1 MVKNNILFKMTL
13 REIKNNFKQYVALIV
28 ISFLAVTLFIGLDA
42 NAISLQNRM
51 DTLYENGNIADI
63 FVYVKNTNATDKN
76 YILSLDEVDSVEE
89 RVYLSTSID
98 GRNSTLIISD
108 QYNELSTYSSLTKG
122 STFGLLVDTHYQD
135 MYKKDIG
142 DDIYLTLPISLNNMY
157 KSFVSLIATANN
169 IDYESANNIV
179 LSYLKE
185 GKTNPFER
193 GNIVLKSKITGF
205 MLHPEAVEVSSS
217 NALTCF
223 CDKDLLN
230 ELFINTINE
239 LISSSFKDNNYTNTI
254 AFYLNN
260 FSLDNYNNQYLVKV
274 KEGYSLKEVNNKIND
289 YFNFKSNDNFI
300 TSLTKNNLPATI
312 TLESDVKQA
321 KQLTIVFPLIFFLV
335 AILVV
340 LTSLSQLIYHSRSD
354 IGILKAI
361 GVSKLRILFHYVS
374 FGVILCF
381 IGSLFGSIVGPLL
394 IPKILDFKYSILYIL
409 PKAKLIFPLKTILFC
424 TTLFCILSGL
434 VSYFVSRSEV
444 NLKPIESTRPKV
456 MKSKKNSSQD
466 VKHTSPLKLS
476 LRMTFRNI
484 FSNISR
490 SLMVI
495 LGILGCTS
503 LLISGFGIMD
513 TVNYGV
519 NLDFNEHDLSHIS
532 LTYASKTNKEKEI
545 INKVDNI
552 KQYAEYMVVPL
563 QAKNNDT
570 VIETT
575 IQVLEKDNYTF
586 DFAKYIDKGVA
597 ISTYTASKLNVKVND
612 SIEMIYQGEKLNL
625 NVDYL
630 FPSSYLLKIYT
641 LNSNFSL
648 GEFTPNGANI
658 VLDNIEN
665 VVKTKQDIEDLHL
678 DLASLTT
685 NLENQKRIKEILG
698 SVEIMCNT
706 IKVFAIL
713 LSIVVTYNLAL
724 LNFNDRKRDI
734 ATLKVIGCSNKE
746 IMFSLIGEILLL
758 TIIGCVLGIFGGY
771 PLLVIILKV
780 NQTELFHFLYHI
792 YFSSYLMSVLISL
805 GSSIIVNILLGKL
818 ASKVDAVSALKSV
831 E

>member
-1 MVKNNILFKMTL
+1 MVKKNILFKMTL
-13 REIKNNFKQYVALIV
+13 REIKNNFKQYIALIV

-42 NAISLQNRM
+42 NAISLQNRV
-51 DTLYENGNIADI
+51 DTLYENGNIADV
-63 FVYVKNTNATDKN
+63 FVYVKSTNAKDKN
-76 YILSLDEVDSVEE
+76 YLLSLDTTDKVEE
-89 RVYLSTSID
+89 RVSLSTSID
-98 GRNSTLIISD
+98 GHNGTLIIND
-108 QYNELSTYSSLTKG
+108 KFNELSTYSSLTKE
-122 STFGLLVDTHYQD
+122 SVPGLLVDTHYQD
-135 MYKKDIG
+135 MYNKKIG
-142 DDIYLTLPISLNNMY
+142 DDIYITLPISLKNMY
-157 KSFVSLIATANN
+157 KSFVNLIATSNNVDYETANN
-169 IDYESANNIV
+169 LV

-185 GKTNPFER
+185 GKENPFESE
-193 GNIVLKSKITGF
+193 NIVLKTKITGF

-217 NALTCF
+217 NVVTCLS
-223 CDKDLLN
+223 DKDLMN
-230 ELFINTINE
+230 ELFTNTINE
-239 LISSSFKDNNYTNTI
+239 LINTSFNDNNYTNTI
-254 AFYLNN
+254 TSYLSH
-260 FSLDNYNNQYLVKV
+260 FSLDNFNNQYLIKI
-274 KEGYSLKEVNNKIND
+274 KEGNSLKDINQKIND
-289 YFNFKSNDNFI
+289 YFNSSTNDNFI
-300 TSLTKNNLPATI
+300 TSLTKDNLPATI

-321 KQLTIVFPLIFFLV
+321 KQLTIVFPLIFFIV

-340 LTSLSQLIYHSRSD
+340 LTSLSQLIFHSRSD

-361 GVSKLRILFHYVS
+361 GVSKIRILFHYVS

-381 IGSLFGSIVGPLL
+381 IGSFLGSIVGPLL

-409 PKAKLIFPLKTILFC
+409 PKAKIVFPWKTIIICSIAFC
-424 TTLFCILSGL
+424 LSSGL
-434 VSYFVSRSEV
+434 VSYLVSRSEV
-444 NLKPIESTRPKV
+444 NLKPVESTRPKV
-456 MKSKKNSSQD
+456 IKSKKNSKKD
-466 VKHTSPLKLS
+466 VNHTSPLKLS
-476 LRMTFRNI
+476 LRMTFRNM
-484 FSNISR
+484 FSNLSR
-490 SLMVI
+490 TLMVI
-495 LGILGCTS
+495 FGVLGCTA

-532 LTYASKTNKEKEI
+532 LTYASKTNKEKDAIKEL
-545 INKVDNI
+545 DNI

-563 QAKNNDT
+563 QVKNQDS

-575 IQVLEKDNYTF
+575 LQVLEEDNYTF
-586 DFAKYIDKGVA
+586 DFAKNINKGVA
-597 ISTYTASKLNVKVND
+597 LSTYTASKLKVEVND
-612 SIEMIYQGEKLNL
+612 SIELIYQGEKVKL

-648 GEFTPNGANI
+648 EKFTPSGANI
-658 VLDNIEN
+658 ILNDTQN
-665 VVKTKQDIEDLHL
+665 VTKTKQDIENLKL
-678 DLASLTT
+678 NLASLNT
-685 NLENQKRIKEILG
+685 NVENQKRIKEILG

-746 IMFSLIGEILLL
+746 IMFSLIGEIMIL
-758 TIIGCVLGIFGGY
+758 TLIGCIAGIFGGY

-792 YFSSYLMSVLISL
+792 YLSSYLISVLISL

-818 ASKVDAVSALKSV
+818 SYKVDAVSALKSV